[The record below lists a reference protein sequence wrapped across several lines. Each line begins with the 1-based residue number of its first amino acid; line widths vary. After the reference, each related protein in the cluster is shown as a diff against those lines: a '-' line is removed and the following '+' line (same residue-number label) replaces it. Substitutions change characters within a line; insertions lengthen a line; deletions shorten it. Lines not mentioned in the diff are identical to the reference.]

1 MEILAALAAAVP
13 AVLWLVLFYRSDK
26 YDPEPKRLVAR
37 TFVVGAV
44 VGIAFAFAYQGLPF
58 IKSGLLM
65 AVVAAPVVEE
75 TAKFLCVRWTVYDRK
90 EFNEPVDGMVYAAAA
105 ALGFATVENVVY
117 VLTGWSAGGATVG
130 LMVLTGRSV
139 LSVPGHAIF
148 SSFWGLALGWS
159 KKDRGVRPIVR
170 VLAGLMA
177 AMVVHGL
184 FNYLVNMS
192 FLGGLGF
199 LLAVALAWRAV
210 FLLIRRA
217 LEDSPFRDSGQLGSD
232 EKKTFGF

>member
-1 MEILAALAAAVP
+1 MTILAALAAAVP
-13 AVLWLVLFYRSDK
+13 AALWLVLFYRSDK

-37 TFVVGAV
+37 TFMVGAI
-44 VGIAFAFAYQGLPF
+44 VGIAFVFSYQGLPF

-75 TAKFLCVRWTVYDRK
+75 TAKFLCVRWTVYHGQ
-90 EFNEPVDGMVYAAAA
+90 EFTEPVDGMVYAAAA

-117 VLTGWSAGGATVG
+117 VLTGWTAGGPIAG

-139 LSVPGHAIF
+139 LSVPAHAIF

-159 KKDRGVRPIVR
+159 KGGKGIRPILR
-170 VLAGLMA
+170 VLAGLLA
-177 AMVVHGL
+177 AMVAHGL
-184 FNYLVNMS
+184 FNYLVNES

-199 LLAVALAWRAV
+199 LLAVALAWRLV
-210 FLLIRRA
+210 FVLIRRA
-217 LEDSPFRDSGQLGSD
+217 LEGSPFKPKKAPRSGGR
-232 EKKTFGF
+232 KRFGF